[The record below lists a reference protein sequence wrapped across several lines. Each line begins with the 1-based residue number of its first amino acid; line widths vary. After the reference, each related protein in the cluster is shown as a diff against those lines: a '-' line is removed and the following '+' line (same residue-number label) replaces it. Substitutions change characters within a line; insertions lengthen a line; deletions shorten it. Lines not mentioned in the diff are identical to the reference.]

1 MRKGKRILSILLAVA
16 MVITGVNI
24 GALAPVEAAERSQ
37 SVTLQAERFEG
48 SGSQSGNEVLIATT
62 HGESSRNGDNSAAAF
77 RNNVTANKS
86 DGGLGTSRVGA
97 LQFDVSQFTSI
108 EEIDE
113 AVLTIHVNSTNQNLG
128 DSWTK
133 AGIFQTENN
142 TDWSVSKDDQLGSGF
157 PAIGADYSY
166 DATIWSKENIA
177 KNNTGAKTFDVTN
190 ALKAAIT
197 AGNPHMVLRL
207 QTVTAGFLVAGF
219 RAANAEAPA
228 NVPTIVV
235 STSKKSTATVKYLN
249 KQNSEIKEAKTI
261 ELVKVGSPYTY
272 EIPDDEK
279 RITTESGIYVYDE
292 TSNATI
298 ADVKEDA
305 AQNVINLT
313 YNKAELSSV
322 IAPSTIY
329 AIEGNEPILPSQ
341 LMANTNIEGVTLPVN
356 VTWDVAD
363 KKWTVG
369 DNTVTG
375 TAEGLTGEAANVSAT
390 VHIYECDEVVADM
403 EANNSSGKIKFK
415 NGYKGIIETEYD
427 IVKTG
432 TLGSPCA
439 IEYYDQGMADDAG
452 ANWWCSTSTRFNG
465 GKFFVNGGNGKGGD
479 GNASGSKDFPEEA
492 NRTIVY
498 DGEKVY
504 RVRTQIDT
512 TSVSVEG
519 DTTTGNGT
527 YRVWVTDP
535 EGNTAEVTD
544 SENPMTSRAI
554 KTGIIDKVGVMNAGF
569 KIVNHKISWQSGY
582 ATVQINYQDPAGQVW
597 TDFATS
603 MKELPG
609 STKTIDTSIFTPKS
623 VNGKTYL
630 FDADNSGW
638 DTNGDGTVETPATD
652 STTIPAAGDTVK
664 YIAKYKAA
672 ELLGTDETVEVE
684 TLVGKTP
691 ILPLTLEA
699 KYEGVEGTIPTE
711 VTWNLEGVDLDTETA
726 DNAPLEI
733 TGTFP
738 GGKTITAKVH
748 VKHAYLLAK
757 YTFDGD
763 TPAADSTGRHA
774 DAVFTNVEQGVAGVD
789 AASKGV
795 KLKGGSNGSSNVKLP
810 DDLLQLTEANG
821 SKTTQDDFTV
831 SMFINRESNGN
842 SFAMTLHATQ
852 VGKAD
857 PLGHLGFIN
866 RDDLVDMEYRIGG
879 KTVANLQA
887 KDAEGKKLLTP
898 IGQWSHVAIVT
909 NGSKDTAKLY
919 LDGVLVGTVTGIFKP
934 SQLAAQNNYLGRA
947 SWGDNDYKA
956 TFDDFEVYNGILTEE
971 EIQEIAND
979 RLCSAPVQDIYDNL
993 ELSLQS
999 GEELDKTKITEA
1011 LNLPT
1016 TMETSDGKTVQGL
1029 KITWE
1034 SSNPAIRADGTV
1046 VRPSRGKGD
1055 AANITLKAKI
1065 QYGSSVMTKTF
1076 SGLTVL
1082 ELDKV
1087 SFIEYDEAFAKAD
1100 NRYKTAKK
1108 ENAYTPESLAAMKAK
1123 LDELAQVK
1131 ETEGTPDEDA
1141 DEVEAATAE
1150 LLEVE
1155 NLLVLKT
1162 FEQMD
1167 EALAAWYPLDDAED
1181 KAKDVSG
1188 NGLHGEA
1195 AQSVTFSRE
1204 NGATFN
1210 GGKALENSIKLP
1222 REALDAL
1229 KVTDYMTF
1237 SFWTNFSD
1245 NKNVFGIG
1253 SNIGEGDKNNGGASK
1268 HFYIN
1273 STLNA
1278 YVTANGWSANAH
1290 KGFASVSVTK
1300 NEWHHI
1306 TAVVSGNQLKLYIDK
1321 QKVLQGNRDSVDTD
1335 LLLTEAWNYNE
1346 GANRYFY
1353 IGNCAYGH
1361 NGDSDFKGSIKDFRI
1376 YNAALA
1382 QEQVEGAYSYIDT
1395 LPMRYAKDDLMKT
1408 LGARVEEDGTVIL
1421 NVTNLNT
1428 TDKVF
1433 TLPAASYGDA
1443 KVTWESS
1450 DNEVINADTGVAA
1463 VPDSKE
1469 EPAKTADL
1477 TATIT
1482 IGEGES
1488 QETAQIVFKCKV
1500 FYRNNIDTSALETA
1514 IQTLTDKKLRQHD
1527 YTQAS
1532 WTLLQ
1537 TALKNAQ
1544 AQVDNPDD
1552 DQTVAAAKSALEDAE
1567 GKLVNISGLRDK
1579 IAELTSEMEDLNE
1592 HDYTSESWEALQ
1604 SKLDAAN
1611 EVLETADATKEAV
1624 DAAVESLPET
1634 AVSALKACGDKE
1646 PLQNAIAVAEA
1657 LEKYQ
1662 EAYTETTWND
1672 LVTALQTAKAE
1683 LAKRLEDYA
1692 PAADELKS
1700 VMAALEVK
1708 EEHKLEGTVK
1718 EELDKKLAEAKE
1730 EALSS
1735 SNYTPQTWGEY
1746 KAALNALEEVLN
1758 RANATKGE
1766 AEDAA
1771 KALEDARAALKP
1783 VASQIPDEQKKQE
1796 FSTEYD
1802 TAVSEAANKKPE
1814 DYTQESWNRYQ
1825 KALAA
1830 MKKISDRLA
1839 EENNNVTMA
1848 EIDSAI
1854 AEMNTAKAGLV
1865 INVDKTVLNKAIS
1878 DCAILKAADYTP
1890 ESWNAFQAA
1899 LNAAKAVAAKADA
1912 TQQEVNNALATLNAK
1927 KAALQKAQTQTP
1939 PSVKVKKIALSAD
1952 SKNIAAGK
1960 KVTVKAAITPSNA
1973 ANKTVTWKSS
1983 NTKWAT
1989 VSGKG
1994 VVSTKKAG
2002 AGKTVTITATA
2013 KDGSNVKGT
2022 IKIKIMKNAVTKI
2035 TLKAKSKKVKAGKKV
2050 TVKATV
2056 KTNGKKVN
2064 KKLTWK
2070 SSNTKWATVNSKGVV
2085 TTKKAGKGKTVTIT
2099 ATSTDGTKKSAKV
2112 KIKIVK

>member
-86 DGGLGTSRVGA
+86 DGGLGSSRIGA

-292 TSNATI
+292 MSNAAI

-329 AIEGNEPILPSQ
+329 AIEGNEPILPRQ

-375 TAEGLTGEAANVSAT
+375 TAEGLAGEAANVSAT
-390 VHIYECDEVVADM
+390 VHIYECDEAVADM

-638 DTNGDGTVETPATD
+638 DTNGDGSADTAATD
-652 STTIPAAGDTVK
+652 STTIPAAGDAVK

-684 TLVGKTP
+684 TLVGKAP

-699 KYEGVEGTIPTE
+699 KYENVEGTIPTE
-711 VTWNLEGVDLDTETA
+711 VTWNLEGVDLNTETA

-810 DDLLQLTEANG
+810 DDLLQLTEADG

-852 VGKAD
+852 VGKPD

-887 KDAEGKKLLTP
+887 KDAEGKNLLTP

-919 LDGVLVGTVTGIFKP
+919 LDGVLVGTATGIINP
-934 SQLAAQNNYLGRA
+934 SRLVAQNNYLGRA

-1016 TMETSDGKTVQGL
+1016 TVETSDGKTVQGL
-1029 KITWE
+1029 KISWE

-1046 VRPSRGKGD
+1046 VRPSKGKGD

-1065 QYGSSVMTKTF
+1065 QYGSSVMIKTF

-1082 ELDKV
+1082 ELDGV
-1087 SFIEYDEAFAKAD
+1087 SFVEFNEAYEKAKG
-1100 NRYKTAKK
+1100 RYISAKK
-1108 ENAYTPESLAAMKAK
+1108 ENIYTSDSLAALKAK
-1123 LDELAQVK
+1123 VDAAEQIKA
-1131 ETEGTPDEDA
+1131 TEGTPDEDA
-1141 DEVEAATAE
+1141 DAVDAATAE
-1150 LLEVE
+1150 LLEAV
-1155 NLLVLKT
+1155 NVLVLKT
-1162 FEQMD
+1162 FKQMD
-1167 EALAAWYPLDDAED
+1167 EALAAWYPLDDSTD
-1181 KAKDVSG
+1181 KAKDASS
-1188 NGLHGEA
+1188 NGLHGVTAE
-1195 AQSVTFSRE
+1195 SVTFSRE
-1204 NGATFN
+1204 DGATFN
-1210 GGKALENSIKLP
+1210 GGS
-1222 REALDAL
+1222 AL
-1229 KVTDYMTF
+1229 KNVITLPNELEVGEQMTF
-1237 SFWTNFSD
+1237 AFWAKDARGAKSNA
-1245 NKNVFGIG
+1245 FGIG
-1253 SNIGEGDKNNGGASK
+1253 SGDGFGDNKKTDAHFFYVNTNDGGKLVASMNPKYWSGAVNI
-1268 HFYIN
+1268 
-1273 STLNA
+1273 STEA
-1278 YVTANGWSANAH
+1278 AAQDT
-1290 KGFASVSVTK
+1290 
-1300 NEWHHI
+1300 WHHI
-1306 TAVVSGNQLKLYIDK
+1306 VCVLNGTNLTLYVNGELVGTKDVAHSVKEMWDADPNTRAV
-1321 QKVLQGNRDSVDTD
+1321 
-1335 LLLTEAWNYNE
+1335 
-1346 GANRYFY
+1346 Y
-1353 IGNCAYGH
+1353 IGNCSYGK
-1361 NGDSDFKGSIKDFRI
+1361 NPNGGDSDYKGSIKDFRI
-1376 YNAALA
+1376 YNASLA
-1382 QEQVEGAYSYIDT
+1382 QEQVAGVYNYINT
-1395 LPMRYAKDDLMKT
+1395 LPMKYAKDDLMKT

-1450 DNEVINADTGVAA
+1450 DNEVINADTGAAA

-1482 IGEGES
+1482 LGEGDS
-1488 QETAQIVFKCKV
+1488 QETETIVFKCRV
-1500 FYRNNIDTSALETA
+1500 YFRNNTDTTALEA
-1514 IQTLTDKKLRQHD
+1514 ALKALEDKRLKQQD

-1532 WTLLQ
+1532 WTLLH
-1537 TALKNAQ
+1537 TAIKNAQ
-1544 AQVDNPDD
+1544 DQVDNPDD
-1552 DQTVAAAKSALEDAE
+1552 EQTVAAVKSALEDAE
-1567 GKLVNISGLRDK
+1567 SKLVNIAGLRDK
-1579 IAELTSEMEDLNE
+1579 VEALISEMEELTE
-1592 HDYTSESWEALQ
+1592 SDYSTASWKALQ
-1604 SKLDAAN
+1604 DKIEAAN
-1611 EVLETADATKEAV
+1611 EVLGTADATKTAV
-1624 DAAVESLPET
+1624 DAAIATLPET
-1634 AVSALKACGDKE
+1634 AASALKVCGSKE
-1646 PLQNAIAVAEA
+1646 PLENAIAAAEA

-1662 EAYTETTWND
+1662 TAYTEASWEKLTA
-1672 LVTALQTAKAE
+1672 ALQTAKAE

-1708 EEHKLEGTVK
+1708 EEHKLGGTVK

-1730 EALSS
+1730 EALTS

-1746 KAALNALEEVLN
+1746 KAALNALEEILN

-1783 VASQIPDEQKKQE
+1783 VAAQIPDEQKKQE
-1796 FSTEYD
+1796 FSAEYE

-1839 EENNNVTMA
+1839 EENNNVTKA

-1865 INVDKTVLNKAIS
+1865 INVDKTALNKAIS

-1973 ANKTVTWKSS
+1973 ANKKVTWKSS

-1994 VVSTKKAG
+1994 VVTTKKAG

-2050 TVKATV
+2050 TVKAAV

-2099 ATSTDGTKKSAKV
+2099 AASTDGTKKSAKV

>member
-24 GALAPVEAAERSQ
+24 GALAPVEAAEVKSETYYLEKSGVFYGYKLNAADENDTKNGTDNGQ
-37 SVTLQAERFEG
+37 ITLKTNL
-48 SGSQSGNEVLIATT
+48 SL
-62 HGESSRNGDNSAAAF
+62 DNK
-77 RNNVTANKS
+77 VGTANQAPYTS
-86 DGGLGTSRVGA
+86 ETASGGLGECGGQRNGCIVFDLSNTTMNLSNLKSAQVSLGITGVSNCGASNQWFKAALYETANQAVTAKDENTYAALAYTETSPIWSAEKISGSNAAGTVNTGGTIH
-97 LQFDVSQFTSI
+97 FDVKDVFKAAYEKGDRNIVFRVQLPKAGLTFNNI
-108 EEIDE
+108 K
-113 AVLTIHVNSTNQNLG
+113 LTI
-128 DSWTK
+128 
-133 AGIFQTENN
+133 
-142 TDWSVSKDDQLGSGF
+142 
-157 PAIGADYSY
+157 
-166 DATIWSKENIA
+166 DAT
-177 KNNTGAKTFDVTN
+177 T
-190 ALKAAIT
+190 
-197 AGNPHMVLRL
+197 
-207 QTVTAGFLVAGF
+207 
-219 RAANAEAPA
+219 
-228 NVPTIVV
+228 PTKV
-235 STSKKSTATVKYLN
+235 TVKYVD
-249 KQNSEIKEAKTI
+249 KQNNELQTGKE
-261 ELVKVGSPYTY
+261 VDVSVGSQYTY
-272 EIPDDEK
+272 DISDDEK
-279 RITTESGIYVYDE
+279 RIITESGTYIYDE
-292 TSNATI
+292 TSNAAI

-329 AIEGNEPILPSQ
+329 AIEGNEPILPRQ

-375 TAEGLTGEAANVSAT
+375 TAEGLAGEAANVTAT
-390 VHIYECDEVVADM
+390 VHIYECDEAVADFTSGS
-403 EANNSSGKIKFK
+403 ENSGKFQKLAKEYGGELITEFD
-415 NGYKGIIETEYD
+415 IISVNPNDPCYSYLSSTNESIGQAFAQSGPMLHTTE
-427 IVKTG
+427 K
-432 TLGSPCA
+432 
-439 IEYYDQGMADDAG
+439 
-452 ANWWCSTSTRFNG
+452 WFTSRT
-465 GKFFVNGGNGKGGD
+465 GD
-479 GNASGSKDFPEEA
+479 GNGNAGNYPTANDNVEKMMYESGK
-492 NRTIVY
+492 T
-498 DGEKVY
+498 Y
-504 RVRTQIDT
+504 RARMVIDT
-512 TSVSVEG
+512 KA
-519 DTTTGNGT
+519 DKGN
-527 YRVWVTDP
+527 YHIYVTDEAGRTVEVTKP
-535 EGNTAEVTD
+535 EGNKYRTYNDGTIRRFFLGRENLSVT
-544 SENPMTSRAI
+544 
-554 KTGIIDKVGVMNAGF
+554 
-569 KIVNHKISWQSGY
+569 NHKISWQSGY
-582 ATVQINYQDPAGQVW
+582 ATVQINYQDPAGQEW

-630 FDADNSGW
+630 FDAVNSGW
-638 DTNGDGTVETPATD
+638 DTDGNGTADTVATD
-652 STTIPAAGDTVK
+652 STTIPAAGDAVK
-664 YIAKYKAA
+664 YIAKYKES
-672 ELLGTDETVEVE
+672 ELLGTDEVVETE

-810 DDLLQLTEANG
+810 DDLLQLTEADG

-852 VGKAD
+852 VGKPD

-919 LDGVLVGTVTGIFKP
+919 LDGVLVGTATGIINP
-934 SQLAAQNNYLGRA
+934 SRLVAQNNYLGRA

-1082 ELDKV
+1082 ELDGV
-1087 SFIEYDEAFAKAD
+1087 SFVEFNEAYEKAKG
-1100 NRYKTAKK
+1100 RYVSAKK
-1108 ENAYTPESLAAMKAK
+1108 ENIYTSDSLAALKAK
-1123 LDELAQVK
+1123 VDAAEQIKA
-1131 ETEGTPDEDA
+1131 TEGTPDEDA
-1141 DEVEAATAE
+1141 DAVDAATAE
-1150 LLEVE
+1150 LLEAV
-1155 NLLVLKT
+1155 NVLVLKT
-1162 FEQMD
+1162 FKQMD
-1167 EALAAWYPLDDAED
+1167 EALAAWYPLDAAED

-1188 NGLHGEA
+1188 NGLHGVTAE
-1195 AQSVTFSRE
+1195 SVTFSRE
-1204 NGATFN
+1204 DGATFN
-1210 GGKALENSIKLP
+1210 GGS
-1222 REALDAL
+1222 AL
-1229 KVTDYMTF
+1229 KNVITLPNELEVGEQMTF
-1237 SFWTNFSD
+1237 AFWAKDARGAKSNA
-1245 NKNVFGIG
+1245 FGIG
-1253 SNIGEGDKNNGGASK
+1253 SGDGFGDNKKTDAHFFYVNTNDGGKLVASMNPKYWSGAVNI
-1268 HFYIN
+1268 
-1273 STLNA
+1273 STEA
-1278 YVTANGWSANAH
+1278 AVQDT
-1290 KGFASVSVTK
+1290 
-1300 NEWHHI
+1300 WHHI
-1306 TAVVSGNQLKLYIDK
+1306 VCVLNGTNLTLYVNGELVGTKDVAHSVKEMWDADPNTRAV
-1321 QKVLQGNRDSVDTD
+1321 
-1335 LLLTEAWNYNE
+1335 
-1346 GANRYFY
+1346 Y
-1353 IGNCAYGH
+1353 IGNCSYGK
-1361 NGDSDFKGSIKDFRI
+1361 NPNGGDSDYNGSIKDFRI
-1376 YNAALA
+1376 YNASLA
-1382 QEQVEGAYSYIDT
+1382 QEQVAGVYNYINT
-1395 LPMRYAKDDLMKT
+1395 LPMKYAKDDLMKT

-1428 TDKVF
+1428 TNKVF
-1433 TLPAASYGDA
+1433 TLPETSYGDA
-1443 KVTWESS
+1443 KVEWESS
-1450 DNEVINADTGVAA
+1450 DNNVINADTGAAA

-1482 IGEGES
+1482 LGEGDS
-1488 QETAQIVFKCKV
+1488 QEKETIVFKCRV
-1500 FYRNNIDTSALETA
+1500 YFRNNTDTTALEA
-1514 IQTLTDKKLRQHD
+1514 ALKALEDKRLKQQD

-1532 WTLLQ
+1532 WTLLH
-1537 TALKNAQ
+1537 TAIKNAQ
-1544 AQVDNPDD
+1544 DQVDNPDD
-1552 DQTVAAAKSALEDAE
+1552 EQTVAAVKSALEDAE
-1567 GKLVNISGLRDK
+1567 SKLVNIAGLRDK

-1592 HDYTSESWEALQ
+1592 HDYTTESWEALQ

-1646 PLQNAIAVAEA
+1646 PLENAIAVAET

-1730 EALSS
+1730 EALTS

-1796 FSTEYD
+1796 FSAEYD

-1839 EENNNVTMA
+1839 EENNNVTKA

-1865 INVDKTVLNKAIS
+1865 INVDKTALNKAIS

-1973 ANKTVTWKSS
+1973 ANKKVTWKSS

-1989 VSGKG
+1989 VSGRG
-1994 VVSTKKAG
+1994 VVTTKKAG

-2013 KDGSNVKGT
+2013 KDESNVKGT

-2085 TTKKAGKGKTVTIT
+2085 TAKKAGKGKTVTIT
-2099 ATSTDGTKKSAKV
+2099 AASTDGTKKSAKV